1 MYDGR
6 GVFIRVTK
14 HIPRV
19 FLQSAFHL
27 FNMCHI
33 CLYSSRCKPYSQSKK
48 MKKSDVYEITIK
60 ILGIYLLVADISKL
74 PGLLTFLRGHGSE
87 INAEQGIEQVNLLW
101 INGLSFAL
109 LLILAVFLIAKTKF
123 ITRLVTNV
131 SDQQENVKLFA
142 DRKVIYEIALV
153 IIGGLLIVN
162 SLPDLMYRLY
172 NLSTVGDQRDVVSSC
187 ARIFIGIITVAY
199 GKRIAAYFAK

>member
-1 MYDGR
+1 
-6 GVFIRVTK
+6 
-14 HIPRV
+14 
-19 FLQSAFHL
+19 
-27 FNMCHI
+27 
-33 CLYSSRCKPYSQSKK
+33 
-48 MKKSDVYEITIK
+48 
-60 ILGIYLLVADISKL
+60 
-74 PGLLTFLRGHGSE
+74 
-87 INAEQGIEQVNLLW
+87 
-101 INGLSFAL
+101 
-109 LLILAVFLIAKTKF
+109 LLILAIFLIAKTKF
-123 ITRLVTNV
+123 ITRLVTNA

-162 SLPDLMYRLY
+162 TLPDLLYRMY

>member
-1 MYDGR
+1 
-6 GVFIRVTK
+6 
-14 HIPRV
+14 
-19 FLQSAFHL
+19 
-27 FNMCHI
+27 
-33 CLYSSRCKPYSQSKK
+33 

-74 PGLLTFLRGHGSE
+74 PGLLTFIRGHDSSM
-87 INAEQGIEQVNLLW
+87 NADQGIEQINLLW

-123 ITRLVTNV
+123 ITQLVTNAA
-131 SDQQENVKLFA
+131 DKQENVKLFA
-142 DRKVIYEIALV
+142 DKKVIYEIALI

-162 SLPDLMYRLY
+162 TLPDLIYRLY
-172 NLSTVGDQRDVVSSC
+172 NLSTVNDQHDVVSSC
-187 ARIFIGIITVAY
+187 SRIFIGIITVAY

>member
-1 MYDGR
+1 
-6 GVFIRVTK
+6 
-14 HIPRV
+14 
-19 FLQSAFHL
+19 
-27 FNMCHI
+27 
-33 CLYSSRCKPYSQSKK
+33 

-109 LLILAVFLIAKTKF
+109 LLILAIFLIAKTKF

-162 SLPDLMYRLY
+162 SLPDLVYRLY

-187 ARIFIGIITVAY
+187 ARIFIGIISVAY

>member
-1 MYDGR
+1 M
-6 GVFIRVTK
+6 
-14 HIPRV
+14 
-19 FLQSAFHL
+19 
-27 FNMCHI
+27 N
-33 CLYSSRCKPYSQSKK
+33 
-48 MKKSDVYEITIK
+48 
-60 ILGIYLLVADISKL
+60 AD
-74 PGLLTFLRGHGSE
+74 
-87 INAEQGIEQVNLLW
+87 QGIEQVNLLW
-101 INGLSFAL
+101 INGLSFGL
-109 LLILAVFLIAKTKF
+109 LLILAIFLIAKTKF
-123 ITRLVTNV
+123 ITRLVTNA

-162 SLPDLMYRLY
+162 TLPDLIYRMY